1 MLRSRLRPFSDH
13 DQAWRFLFK
22 GRIEDSKTQGD
33 QKGDQKG
40 FTLIEL
46 MVVVVIVAILLT
58 AVVISIQPSESSK
71 VRQQI
76 GAVKGWMQSVCDRA
90 TFDQH
95 IYVMMPMQTGMTFA
109 RQVKQ
114 AWSTPPNARE
124 LVWLDGL
131 TVDWQI
137 NDATPLQQTLP
148 KPGWLCWPS
157 GEMLGGE
164 LQFTL
169 GKTQRILRWNAIGQF
184 EESDRHER

>member
-1 MLRSRLRPFSDH
+1 MLRFRPHSFVDN
-13 DQAWRFLFK
+13 DQAWWFLPK
-22 GRIEDSKTQGD
+22 GLSEAR
-33 QKGDQKG
+33 QKYRKRQQG

-90 TFDQH
+90 AFDQR
-95 IYVMMPMQTGMTFA
+95 IYVMMPTQTGMTFA

-114 AWSTPPNARE
+114 EWLTPPKARE
-124 LVWLDGL
+124 LTWLDGL

-137 NDATPLQQTLP
+137 NETSPLQQSLP

-184 EESDRHER
+184 EESGRHE

>member
-1 MLRSRLRPFSDH
+1 MRPRLRSFSDY

-22 GRIEDSKTQGD
+22 GRIEDSKAQGH
-33 QKGDQKG
+33 QKGEQKG

-95 IYVMMPMQTGMTFA
+95 IYVMMPTQTGMTFA

-169 GKTQRILRWNAIGQF
+169 GKTQRTLRWNAIGQF